1 MAKKFKVPEKRLWH
15 VKVRAF
21 AGSGQWGNLRSLA
34 ESKSKPPISFRYFAL
49 AVIRGKQG
57 VGEIVRYTE
66 KVVDEEE
73 RYDLFCEA
81 ELWKRAVN
89 EAKQMGDVRR
99 VMHVRS
105 ICNSPEIQRICDD
118 FSSAA
123 YK

>member
-1 MAKKFKVPEKRLWH
+1 MPEKRLWH

-34 ESKSKPPISFRYFAL
+34 ESKNKSPIGFRFFAL

-57 VGEIVRYTE
+57 VAEIVRYVE
-66 KVVDEEE
+66 KVGSEEE

-81 ELWKRAVN
+81 KLWKRAVD
-89 EAKQMGDVRR
+89 EAKQMRDIHK

-105 ICNSPEIQRICDD
+105 ICNSPEIQQICDN
-118 FSSAA
+118 FALA
-123 YK
+123 PHK